1 MFWEICDMI
10 YSLIKKFIKN
20 TKDLKLGI
28 EKGTDLGSIINKKQ
42 FITQLAEHILHLL
55 DMKDFCLCKI

>member
-1 MFWEICDMI
+1 MI